1 MLRKLFK
8 EEKGFTMIELI
19 IVIAIIA
26 IIGAIIAPSF
36 TKATTKSKIKAD
48 VASIREVNRQ
58 IALYMAEKGQY
69 PSDESE
75 STYSDPDDSGGLKE
89 LENAGYLD
97 KVPQPQTK
105 GLKFS
110 YSDSTGQAKIKGDN
124 PNQDV
129 INAVNNL
136 TDEEKEFVEM
146 SDFANNNNNNNNNN

>member
-58 IALYMAEKGQY
+58 IALYMAEKGEY
-69 PSDESE
+69 PADLAA
-75 STYSDPDDSGGLKE
+75 LKT
-89 LENAGYLD
+89 AGYLEEE
-97 KVPQPQTK
+97 PSPQTA
-105 GLKFS
+105 GIKFV
-110 YSDSTGQAKIKGDN
+110 YSNTDGKVVIEADS
-124 PNQDV
+124 PNKDV
-129 INAVNNL
+129 KDAVNGL
-136 TDEEKEFVEM
+136 SDDEKKFVTL
-146 SDFANNNNNNNNNN
+146 DGFK